1 MTTVT
6 AAQRITQPY
15 QDVGVLIVSWPDG
28 TQSIATAVLVGRNDV
43 LTAGHAIYNPD
54 RGGWATKYDVYFGAD
69 FNYTRSAFDDPG
81 TAVHPTR
88 WSVLNWPDL
97 GYANTDNTT
106 MVQAEAQ
113 YDVALLGLDRA
124 VGDTLGWLGMA
135 AGYDGTQVAEAIGYP
150 SNTNGMQSQVVTVTR
165 SAYYAL
171 YESSVDVFA
180 PGSSGGPILVDNQV
194 IGVKSTSA
202 WWADLGGVFD
212 ALVAGMVANDTLLDA
227 QAHPTVTAFAPGDAA
242 TTAPVAA
249 DLVLDFSEV
258 VRRGS
263 GTLTLQKADGTLVES
278 FDAATSTRLG
288 VNGQELSIDPSADLA
303 YFTNYRL
310 TVAAGVVQGLSGQA
324 YAGGSSYSFYTGGTV
339 VPGTAGDDRFT
350 STSAVEEFNGGAG
363 VDTAAFF
370 GAVGGYRLS
379 IDRAARTAIVSDSLQ
394 ARDATDLL
402 RQVEKVQFGAQ
413 VFDLFNPPR
422 TSAPA
427 YKASQGFLFDAAYYL
442 LSHPTLA
449 GSLTLDTAFP
459 HYLQAG
465 AAQGL
470 KPNAWFDASYYAN
483 RWPDLKAANLDTA
496 TLFVHYN
503 LYGVWEGRS
512 AAPMYDTYDGT
523 RYLRD
528 NPDVAAYVDA
538 HVVDFLGSRT
548 NGAIA
553 HYVIYGADEG
563 RVAYDA
569 SGVKLDAAVVIGVS
583 A

>member
-1 MTTVT
+1 MSRKLSLK
-6 AAQRITQPY
+6 AASTIIRE
-15 QDVGVLIVSWPDG
+15 
-28 TQSIATAVLVGRNDV
+28 GRSLRD
-43 LTAGHAIYNPD
+43 H
-54 RGGWATKYDVYFGAD
+54 
-69 FNYTRSAFDDPG
+69 
-81 TAVHPTR
+81 
-88 WSVLNWPDL
+88 
-97 GYANTDNTT
+97 
-106 MVQAEAQ
+106 
-113 YDVALLGLDRA
+113 
-124 VGDTLGWLGMA
+124 
-135 AGYDGTQVAEAIGYP
+135 
-150 SNTNGMQSQVVTVTR
+150 
-165 SAYYAL
+165 
-171 YESSVDVFA
+171 
-180 PGSSGGPILVDNQV
+180 
-194 IGVKSTSA
+194 
-202 WWADLGGVFD
+202 
-212 ALVAGMVANDTLLDA
+212 
-227 QAHPTVTAFAPGDAA
+227 

-339 VPGTAGDDRFT
+339 VPGTAGDDRFA

-402 RQVEKVQFGAQ
+402 RQIEKVQFGAQ

-427 YKASQGFLFDAAYYL
+427 YKDSQGFLFDAAYYL

-449 GSLTLDTAFP
+449 TSLTLDTAFS
-459 HYLQAG
+459 HYLQTG
-465 AAQGL
+465 ATQGL
-470 KPNAWFDASYYAN
+470 KPNAWFDTVYYAN
-483 RWPDLKAANLDTA
+483 KWADLRGAGLDTA
-496 TLFVHYN
+496 TLFQHYN

-512 AAPMYDTYDGT
+512 AGTRFDKFDGT
-523 RYLRD
+523 RWMDTKGHGEFFAHLTRC
-528 NPDVAAYVDA
+528 ASEQAEIGRA
-538 HVVDFLGSRT
+538 HV
-548 NGAIA
+548 
-553 HYVIYGADEG
+553 
-563 RVAYDA
+563 
-569 SGVKLDAAVVIGVS
+569 
-583 A
+583 